1 MKREDIKNILV
12 LVIFIALCI
21 VAIRLFIYLL
31 PVIIIAL
38 VGLLLYDSYKNKKF
52 IWKEDKEKDNNKV
65 KDAQIIKEKK
75 N

>member
-21 VAIRLFIYLL
+21 VAIKLFIYLL